1 MHWPGW
7 LVVVVVAAVEIC
19 SPGLI
24 LSRLRAE
31 EVTASNVSHSRPA
44 RPEFRTEQRAAGATV
59 RKHHQHPLSLISLT
73 TPPTI
78 NTSHYHI
85 R

>member
-1 MHWPGW
+1 M
-7 LVVVVVAAVEIC
+7 VAVAAVEIC

-59 RKHHQHPLSLISLT
+59 RKHQQHPLSLISLT
-73 TPPTI
+73 TL
-78 NTSHYHI
+78 NTDYHQHLTLPRQIGDI